1 MRQPILHSDHHR
13 GMYAEMATG
22 RKRGSAESLGAR
34 VRRVRRDAAGRGM
47 LVRQARNDLNLHRYT
62 IVERDAHMIM
72 RSHNF
77 EFPYSF
83 SLDEAEA
90 YLAKRF

>member
-1 MRQPILHSDHHR
+1 
-13 GMYAEMATG
+13 MANV
-22 RKRGSAESLGAR
+22 SMESLGVR
-34 VRRVRRDAAGRGM
+34 VRRVRRNAAGRGM
-47 LVRQARNDLNLHRYT
+47 LVRQARNDSNLHRYP
-62 IVERDAHMIM
+62 IVERDVHMIM

>member
-1 MRQPILHSDHHR
+1 MTDV
-13 GMYAEMATG
+13 TV
-22 RKRGSAESLGAR
+22 ESLGTRLRQVRCDAAR
-34 VRRVRRDAAGRGM
+34 RGMFVRKTCNDPNVRR
-47 LVRQARNDLNLHRYT
+47 Y
-62 IVERDAHMIM
+62 IFVERDGHIIR
-72 RSHNF
+72 RSNNF